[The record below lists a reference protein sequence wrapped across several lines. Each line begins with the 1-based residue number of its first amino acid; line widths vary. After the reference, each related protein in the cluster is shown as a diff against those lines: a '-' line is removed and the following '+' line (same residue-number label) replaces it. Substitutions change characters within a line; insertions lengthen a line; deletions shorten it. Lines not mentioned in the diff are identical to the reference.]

1 MSKLLRIAIASSL
14 LPAAIFALVIEKGAQ
29 AQGEAVSLCRQ
40 AKVNMEQAED
50 IALKSVPGRTRRI
63 ELEWDDGRLQ
73 YEIEICQN
81 HKKKEVTVDAATG
94 AVLDIDRE
102 IGKCD

>member
-14 LPAAIFALVIEKGAQ
+14 LPAAIFALGRDGQ

-40 AKVNMEQAED
+40 AKVNMEKAED

-63 ELEWDDGRLQ
+63 ELEWEDGRLQ

-81 HKKKEVTVDAATG
+81 HKKMEVTVDAATG
-94 AVLDIDRE
+94 AVIDIDRE